1 MDERIEKHESNY
13 QSLCLDIKSMAV
25 KTEQYENIPEQIKN
39 LNEAIGI
46 LNTKLDAI
54 HESMQTELARFDEDL
69 QKIADLESK
78 NQEDIAKLNT
88 GEYL

>member
-1 MDERIEKHESNY
+1 MKRLLRWIFKGEIERLEE
-13 QSLCLDIKSMAV
+13 LIK
-25 KTEQYENIPEQIKN
+25 
-39 LNEAIGI
+39 LNSQAIGI

-54 HESMQTELARFDEDL
+54 HESMQKELSRFDEDL